1 MENVVP
7 SPELVTAICLV
18 CLVVGAI
25 IGHSFKKSVN
35 TLKAK
40 EFLLQ
45 KMKEEFLKN
54 VSANANDKEKVL
66 ALVEEYNK
74 TKKLLEQL

>member
-1 MENVVP
+1 MS
-7 SPELVTAICLV
+7 SPEILLLVAAV

-25 IGHSFKKSVN
+25 IGATTKKGIN

-54 VSANANDKEKVL
+54 VSSNAADKEKVL
-66 ALVEEYNK
+66 SLVEEYNK
-74 TKKLLEQL
+74 AKSLLEQL